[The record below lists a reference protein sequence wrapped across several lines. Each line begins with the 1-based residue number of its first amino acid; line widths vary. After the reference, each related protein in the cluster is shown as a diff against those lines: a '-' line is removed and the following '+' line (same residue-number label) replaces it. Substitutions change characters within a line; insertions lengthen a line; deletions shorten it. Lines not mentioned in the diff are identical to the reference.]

1 MTANQ
6 PYHRRVNENIGQ
18 KIMAIIHIDDG
29 LAAKLNDV
37 ATQEN
42 VSVTI
47 LLGKLLSDWQE
58 DHSDIKR
65 ADKAYQYYLDSEKKT
80 HSLADVEEALG
91 LDS

>member
-1 MTANQ
+1 
-6 PYHRRVNENIGQ
+6 
-18 KIMAIIHIDDG
+18 MAIIQIDDG

-58 DHSDIKR
+58 DYADIKR
-65 ADKAYQYYLDSEKKT
+65 ADKAYQCYLDSGKKT
-80 HSLADVEEALG
+80 HRLADVEEALG